1 MVNFFENFEIPSN
14 EWTLVIGIGLVFFL
28 IQLALTFFFCFR
40 MKRQERAIRRLTRDF
55 EMGGN
60 GRPDVQRSPHRASWP
75 NWVASHFSSSA
86 HGQNNFTREDALQE
100 LDTRIASNGGY
111 LLLQRMGVMA
121 PLLGVVLTVAGFYWL
136 KVDGQNDSLQS
147 ILMAVTPLVSGVGTG
162 ALLALINQALLHV
175 AGRRVE
181 SLRQTARNWFDTA
194 IWGRANFGG
203 AHGSVKSAQVMEQF
217 VRDAIDD
224 ISRLN
229 DTLNRA
235 AEISVALAGL
245 PDQVRKV
252 LDQKMPAE
260 RKTAQAGS
268 SGVFVA
274 RLPRTAPA
282 PPTRPVPKM
291 QG

>member
-1 MVNFFENFEIPSN
+1 MVNFFENLEIPSN

-28 IQLALTFFFCFR
+28 IQLALTFSFCFR

-60 GRPDVQRSPHRASWP
+60 GRPDVQRSAHKASWP
-75 NWVASHFSSSA
+75 NWVVSHFSGGA

-100 LDTRIASNGGY
+100 LDTRIAGNGGY

-162 ALLALINQALLHV
+162 ALLALVNQALLHV

-181 SLRQTARNWFDTA
+181 SLRQTARNWFDTVV
-194 IWGRANFGG
+194 WGRANFGG
-203 AHGSVKSAQVMEQF
+203 ANSSVKSVQVMEQF
-217 VRDAIDD
+217 VRDALDD

-229 DTLNRA
+229 ETLNKA
-235 AEISVALAGL
+235 AEISVALSGL
-245 PDQVRKV
+245 PDQIRTILERK
-252 LDQKMPAE
+252 LPAE
-260 RKTAQAGS
+260 RKTAQPGS